1 MHAIIRAGVLAAAVL
16 WATDSIAL
24 EPKRPDSLPALDL
37 SCYIAQSVAFT
48 TLENTGSE
56 LGIGGDNYGKP
67 VYRFTTIDGSVLKV
81 VEFPEFDS
89 MRKEYVKTISELKF
103 DNTGSYYI
111 FAWSDNEAMGLRI
124 FVVNQRDRLVSL
136 LEVPPSSQTLP
147 FGTLRVLKCNDTA
160 NTAFPQQFTGDGLQ
174 KVTAESPSRAIT
186 ARRPR
191 QTVMGAVPREPRQLG
206 EMEGKSRLA
215 PHSGQSNDRKA
226 NAEVGSIGSKQ
237 SRRLRA
243 GEIASPSPSAAR
255 KLQTEDCCE
264 NRREY
269 DAGDK
274 Q

>member
-1 MHAIIRAGVLAAAVL
+1 MHAIVRAGVLAVAVL

-24 EPKRPDSLPALDL
+24 EPKRPDSLPALDI

-48 TLENTGSE
+48 ILENTGSE

-81 VEFPEFDS
+81 VEFLEFDS

-103 DNTGSYYI
+103 DNTGSDYI

-160 NTAFPQQFTGDGLQ
+160 NTASSASWLERRKGGNPILDVWRTSTATFPKHLPVRAQGSVSSHSSSQEMAF
-174 KVTAESPSRAIT
+174 KRSPLNH
-186 ARRPR
+186 
-191 QTVMGAVPREPRQLG
+191 Q
-206 EMEGKSRLA
+206 
-215 PHSGQSNDRKA
+215 
-226 NAEVGSIGSKQ
+226 
-237 SRRLRA
+237 A
-243 GEIASPSPSAAR
+243 GR
-255 KLQTEDCCE
+255 
-264 NRREY
+264 
-269 DAGDK
+269 
-274 Q
+274 

>member
-103 DNTGSYYI
+103 DNTGSDYI

-160 NTAFPQQFTGDGLQ
+160 NTASSASWLERRKGGNPILDVWRTSTATFPKHLPVRAQGSVSSHSSSQEMAF
-174 KVTAESPSRAIT
+174 KRSPLNH
-186 ARRPR
+186 
-191 QTVMGAVPREPRQLG
+191 Q
-206 EMEGKSRLA
+206 
-215 PHSGQSNDRKA
+215 
-226 NAEVGSIGSKQ
+226 
-237 SRRLRA
+237 A
-243 GEIASPSPSAAR
+243 GR
-255 KLQTEDCCE
+255 
-264 NRREY
+264 
-269 DAGDK
+269 
-274 Q
+274 

>member
-1 MHAIIRAGVLAAAVL
+1 MHAIVRAGVLAAAVL

-103 DNTGSYYI
+103 DNTGSDYI

-160 NTAFPQQFTGDGLQ
+160 NTASSASWLERRKGGNPILDVWRTSTATFPKHLPVRAQGSVSSHSSSQEMAF
-174 KVTAESPSRAIT
+174 KRSPLNH
-186 ARRPR
+186 
-191 QTVMGAVPREPRQLG
+191 Q
-206 EMEGKSRLA
+206 
-215 PHSGQSNDRKA
+215 
-226 NAEVGSIGSKQ
+226 
-237 SRRLRA
+237 A
-243 GEIASPSPSAAR
+243 GR
-255 KLQTEDCCE
+255 
-264 NRREY
+264 
-269 DAGDK
+269 
-274 Q
+274 

>member
-89 MRKEYVKTISELKF
+89 MRKEYVKTMSELKF
-103 DNTGSYYI
+103 DNTGSDYI

-160 NTAFPQQFTGDGLQ
+160 NTASSASWLERRKGGNPILDVWRTSTATFPKHLPVRAQGSVSSHTSSQEMAF
-174 KVTAESPSRAIT
+174 KRSPLNH
-186 ARRPR
+186 
-191 QTVMGAVPREPRQLG
+191 Q
-206 EMEGKSRLA
+206 
-215 PHSGQSNDRKA
+215 
-226 NAEVGSIGSKQ
+226 
-237 SRRLRA
+237 A
-243 GEIASPSPSAAR
+243 GR
-255 KLQTEDCCE
+255 
-264 NRREY
+264 
-269 DAGDK
+269 
-274 Q
+274 

>member
-81 VEFPEFDS
+81 AEFPEFDS

-103 DNTGSYYI
+103 DNTGSDYI

-160 NTAFPQQFTGDGLQ
+160 NTASSASWLERRKGGNPILDVWRTSTATFPKHLPVRAQGSVSSHSSSQEMAF
-174 KVTAESPSRAIT
+174 KRSPLNH
-186 ARRPR
+186 
-191 QTVMGAVPREPRQLG
+191 Q
-206 EMEGKSRLA
+206 
-215 PHSGQSNDRKA
+215 
-226 NAEVGSIGSKQ
+226 
-237 SRRLRA
+237 A
-243 GEIASPSPSAAR
+243 GR
-255 KLQTEDCCE
+255 
-264 NRREY
+264 
-269 DAGDK
+269 
-274 Q
+274 